1 MPTTGPVRSSSSPS
15 GTAIVGPVAAIIGI
29 HAVFIVGTTLL
40 ILGVAVILLIPSVR
54 QIRADTGGVV
64 TGPLR

>member
-1 MPTTGPVRSSSSPS
+1 
-15 GTAIVGPVAAIIGI
+15 
-29 HAVFIVGTTLL
+29 LL

-64 TGPLR
+64 TEPLR